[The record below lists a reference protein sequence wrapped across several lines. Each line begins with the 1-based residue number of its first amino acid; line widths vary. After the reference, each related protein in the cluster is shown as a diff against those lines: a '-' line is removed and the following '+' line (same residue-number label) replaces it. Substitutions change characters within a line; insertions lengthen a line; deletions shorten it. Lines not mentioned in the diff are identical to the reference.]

1 MKSATVERVGEQVWR
16 IPLPLPM
23 RDLREVNAYV
33 IRGVDGVTLVD
44 PGWADAESEALLV
57 AGLHRLGCSPGD
69 LLRILVTHAHWDHY
83 TQAVKWQREF
93 GVKTFLGRGE
103 RHTIEAFDTL
113 TGVYP
118 NQVRRLRRNG
128 ADDLADDVQRLELE
142 PHERDMPFSAPDVW
156 LDGGE
161 QIDCGGVTICAHST
175 PGHTRG
181 HIVYE
186 DREAGLVFTG
196 DHILPRITP
205 SIGFERAPQPF
216 ALQNY
221 LESLRMSQRWAR
233 SRMLP
238 AHGPV
243 TDDVGTR
250 VEELL
255 DHHERRLDEILA
267 LVSAGAET
275 AYDVACRMRW
285 TRRQRMLDELGTVHG
300 MTAVLEV
307 SAHLDLLVTRG
318 LLADH
323 DSGAT
328 VRYRVA

>member
-1 MKSATVERVGEQVWR
+1 MMSATVERVSDQVWR

-23 RDLREVNAYV
+23 RDLKLVNAYV
-33 IRGVDGVTLVD
+33 IRGADGLTLVD
-44 PGWADAESEALLV
+44 PGWANAESEAVLV
-57 AGLHRLGCSPGD
+57 SGLQQLGCTPAD
-69 LLRILVTHAHWDHY
+69 VRRILVTHAHWDHY

-118 NQVRRLRRNG
+118 NQVQRLRRGG
-128 ADDLADDVQRLELE
+128 ASDLADDVERLELQS
-142 PHERDMPFSAPDVW
+142 HERDMPFSAPDVW

-161 QIDCGGVTICAHST
+161 QIDCGSVTILAHST

-186 DREAGLVFTG
+186 DRGAGLVFTG

-205 SIGFERAPQPF
+205 SVGFERAPQRL
-216 ALQNY
+216 ALQSY
-221 LESLRMSQRWAR
+221 LESLRLSRQWAR

-238 AHGPV
+238 AHGAV
-243 TDDVGTR
+243 TDDVAAR
-250 VEELL
+250 AQELL
-255 DHHERRLDEILA
+255 DHHEHRLDEILA
-267 LVSAGAET
+267 LVTAGAET
-275 AYDVACRMRW
+275 AYDVARHMRW
-285 TRRQRMLDELGTVHG
+285 TRRQRTLDELGTVHG

-307 SAHLDLLVTRG
+307 SAHLDLLLTRG
-318 LLADH
+318 VLAADVAG
-323 DSGAT
+323 ST